1 MNANDYFENYAIKR
15 TFLPISIYL
24 VLTFLIFFIGSQIT
38 EGAQNY
44 LNQSQLNLVNSFKIA
59 VYIML
64 SSIWLFIIIFNKNLL
79 EVSALQQ
86 FTGIFKT
93 SPYPVMIIR
102 VKDQSILTSSISL
115 ARMLDYG
122 NKEIL
127 NLSLHDIIS
136 EKSIKDLESKKNS
149 ELTHDQ
155 YLKEIHFIGKDRN
168 AIKCE
173 ASLYPFELSG
183 REYLIIRCKSNEDK
197 HSEGMQAF
205 HF

>member
-1 MNANDYFENYAIKR
+1 MNATDYFENYAIKR
-15 TFLPISIYL
+15 SILPLGIYL
-24 VLTFLIFFIGSQIT
+24 VLTFLIFFIGNQIT

-44 LNQSQLNLVNSFKIA
+44 FNQSQLNLVNSFKIA
-59 VYIML
+59 VYIMM
-64 SSIWLFIIIFNKNLL
+64 SSIWLFIVVFNKNLL

-102 VKDQSILTSSISL
+102 IKDLSIITSSISL

-127 NLSLHDIIS
+127 NQSLHDILT
-136 EKSIKDLESKKNS
+136 EKSIKDLESKRNA
-149 ELTHDQ
+149 ELTQDQ
-155 YLKEIHFIGKDRN
+155 NLNEIQFIGKDK
-168 AIKCE
+168 IQVKCE
-173 ASLYPFELSG
+173 ASLYPFALSG
-183 REYLIIRCKSNEDK
+183 REYLIIRCKSNDEK
-197 HSEGMQAF
+197 HSEEIQAF

>member
-1 MNANDYFENYAIKR
+1 MNATEYFENYAIKR
-15 TFLPISIYL
+15 TILPISIYL
-24 VLTFLIFFIGSQIT
+24 VLTFLIFFIGNQIT

-102 VKDQSILTSSISL
+102 IKDQTIITSSLSL
-115 ARMLDYG
+115 SKMLDYG

-127 NLSLHDIIS
+127 NLSLNDILT
-136 EKSIKDLESKKNS
+136 EKSIKDLESKKNT

-155 YLKEIHFIGKDRN
+155 NLNEIQFISKDKN
-168 AIKCE
+168 QVKTEI
-173 ASLYPFELSG
+173 SLYPFELSG
-183 REYLIIRCKSNEDK
+183 SEYLIIRCKSNDEK
-197 HSEGMQAF
+197 RNVENHIF